1 MSAGVVLGAGAMG
14 SAFCFPVADSGVD
27 VRLIGTHLDREWID
41 VTIRTGIHPRVG
53 VAFPENVKAYQID
66 DIGRALSGDIS
77 LVVLGVNSQGVDW
90 AVEQLVQHMDRP
102 IPVLM
107 LTKGLVA
114 DAHSIRVLPDVVHER
129 VEAVRAYEIEIG
141 GVAGPCIAG
150 ELAARRPSS
159 VVIASRSTK
168 FLSRIEALF
177 TCDYYHVDIS
187 NDVVGIE
194 ACAALKN
201 FYAIGVGA
209 IRGTHDGAKAAE
221 NQALMF
227 NPEAALFSQAA
238 NEMACLVEAIGG
250 AAQSAFGLAG
260 IGDLYVTCQ
269 AGRNSRMGRYLGSG
283 FRYSQVITNQMHGET
298 VEGADLARQIG
309 GAILTM
315 MEQDILD
322 RATLPL
328 TSAILA
334 AICDDDLIELPI
346 GRSH

>member
-1 MSAGVVLGAGAMG
+1 MSAVVVLGAGAMG
-14 SAFCFPVADSGVD
+14 SAFCFPVADSSVD
-27 VRLIGTHLDREWID
+27 VRLVGTHLDRDWINT
-41 VTIRTGIHPRVG
+41 TIRTGIHPRVG
-53 VAFPENVKAYQID
+53 VTFPKIVTAYQVD
-66 DIGRALSGDIS
+66 DFCRALSGDIS

-90 AVEQLVQHMDRP
+90 AVEQLVRYMDRP
-102 IPVLM
+102 IPILM

-114 DAHSIRVLPDVVHER
+114 DAHSIRVLPDVVRER
-129 VEAVRAYEIEIG
+129 IKAIRAFEIEIG
-141 GVAGPCIAG
+141 GVGGPCIAG

-159 VVIASRSTK
+159 VVIASRSAT
-168 FLSRIEALF
+168 FLSRIKALF
-177 TCDYYHVDIS
+177 TCSYYHIDTS
-187 NDVVGIE
+187 NDVIGVE

-201 FYAIGVGA
+201 FFAIGVGA
-209 IRGTHDGAKAAE
+209 IRGIHDTAIAAE

-250 AAQSAFGLAG
+250 TAQSAFGLAG

-283 FRYSQVITNQMHGET
+283 LRYSQVIANQMDGET

-328 TSAILA
+328 TTAIIS
-334 AICDDDLIELPI
+334 AICDDVILELPI
-346 GRSH
+346 GKSH